1 MKDKVFEKPINKQ
14 FEFDENVASVFDDML
29 DRSIPFYAEVLELVC
44 DMSLKYTDDGSTILD
59 LGCSTANT
67 LLAICKKSPY
77 KLNLVGIDSSNAMI
91 ERALKKAKAYG
102 ANLNL
107 FVEDITKADFGKNN
121 SVVIANYML
130 QFIRP
135 PKRAKL
141 AEQIYKSIKKGG
153 IFIFSEKIIYEDKKL
168 NKIMID
174 LYLEF
179 KKRQGYS
186 EFEIAQKR
194 EALENVLV
202 PYTEKENK
210 ELIKSIGFK
219 SVECIFKYGNFATYI
234 ALK

>member
-1 MKDKVFEKPINKQ
+1 MRDKVFKQPINKQ

-29 DRSIPFYAEVLELVC
+29 DRSIPFYAEVLRLVC
-44 DMSLKYTDDGSTILD
+44 DLCLKYAGENSTILD

-67 LLAICKKSPY
+67 LLAISKKSPY
-77 KLNLVGIDSSNAMI
+77 KLNLIGIDSSEAMI
-91 ERALKKAKAYG
+91 EQALKKANAYG
-102 ANLNL
+102 ANLKL
-107 FVEDITKADFGKNN
+107 LVDDITKSDFNKDN
-121 SVVIANYML
+121 SVVIANYIL

-135 PKRAKL
+135 PKRVELVKK
-141 AEQIYKSIKKGG
+141 IYKSIKKGG
-153 IFIFSEKIIYEDKKL
+153 GFIFSEKIIYEDKKL

-202 PYTEKENK
+202 PYTEKENR
-210 ELIKSIGFK
+210 ELMLNSGFG
-219 SVECIFKYGNFATYI
+219 SVECIFKYGNFATYV

>member
-1 MKDKVFEKPINKQ
+1 MKDKVFEQPISKQ

-29 DRSIPFYAEVLELVC
+29 DRSIPFYTETIRLVC
-44 DMSLKYTDDGSTILD
+44 DLCLKYTDENSTILD

-67 LLAICKKSPY
+67 LLAISKRSPH
-77 KLNLVGIDSSNAMI
+77 KLNLIGIDSSEAMI
-91 ERALKKAKAYG
+91 GQALKKANAYG
-102 ANLNL
+102 ADLKL
-107 FVEDITKADFGKNN
+107 LIDDITKADFGKNN
-121 SVVIANYML
+121 SAVIANYIL

-135 PKRAKL
+135 PKRAELVKK
-141 AEQIYKSIKKGG
+141 IYKSIQKGG

-168 NKIMID
+168 NKRVID

-202 PYTEKENK
+202 PYTEKENR
-210 ELIKSIGFK
+210 ELMQDSGFK
-219 SVECIFKYGNFATYI
+219 SVESIFKYGNFGTYI